1 MTYVA
6 PDVAEP
12 PRPPPK
18 RRRWIGTPGV
28 LWYRDQAI
36 RRLLFQVIFLV
47 AVAAGIYL
55 AFSNLVNNLGES
67 NIVIDFGVFK
77 RPFGTSVAEGP
88 RIDTEWQWLQ
98 DPSVQTSPYWWAWAA
113 FWLYMLYGYVKE
125 AYGPKKDTQRAA
137 MIGAVGVILL
147 LIQPFLLNWLFQ
159 ELIPYLAPR
168 ANTRV
173 LYSGFINTLR
183 VVIASVVASTILGI
197 LAGIGLLSR
206 NFLVRNITMIYVE
219 IFRNTPLY
227 VQLLFVYTTLLIIL
241 PDSIANSIRS
251 PEKISLPFGLGSY
264 TLYEK
269 LYSINTIGLSFA
281 VPRGTSTVPI
291 LWGALGLGAVISY
304 LVRRWRLQQQDLTGA
319 PAKTL
324 QFVGPIMLVAA
335 VAGWLLA
342 GGYPLGDGPF
352 RMDYLTATRF
362 TIEGGY
368 TITLFFFAI
377 SLGLTLYTAAFI
389 ADIVRAGI
397 QAVPYGQVEAAR
409 AHGLSNTQV
418 LSLVILPQALRL
430 IIPPLGN
437 QYVNMGKNSS
447 LAIAVGFMD
456 LYLLANVVNNES
468 GQAVPIF
475 MGLLVIYLFLSLM
488 LSLLTNLMNSF
499 AQLRTR

>member
-18 RRRWIGTPGV
+18 RRIWIGTPGV
-28 LWYRDQAI
+28 IWYRDQAI
-36 RRLLFQVIFLV
+36 RRLIFQIIFLI
-47 AVAAGIYL
+47 AVIGGLYL
-55 AFSNLVNNLGES
+55 AFSTLVSNLGES

-88 RIDTEWQWLQ
+88 RIDTEWAWVEN
-98 DPSVQTSPYWWAWAA
+98 SSIQTSPVFLAWAA
-113 FWLYMLYGYVKE
+113 FWLYMLYGYVQE
-125 AYGPKKDTQRAA
+125 AYGEKKNAQNAA
-137 MIGAVGVILL
+137 LVAGLGIFLL
-147 LIQPFLLNWLFQ
+147 LIQPFILNWFFR
-159 ELIPYLAPR
+159 EFADYFVPR
-168 ANTRV
+168 SNTRV

-183 VVIASVVASTILGI
+183 VVVVSVVAATILGI

-206 NFLVRNITMIYVE
+206 NFLVRNLTMIYVE

-227 VQLLFVYTTLLIIL
+227 VQLLFVYTTLLLIL
-241 PDSIANSIRS
+241 PGSIATSFRS
-251 PEKISLPFGLGSY
+251 PEKISIPRLGIDY
-264 TLYEK
+264 TLHEK

-281 VPRGTSTVPI
+281 IPKQTDTTSY
-291 LWGALGLGAVISY
+291 LWWALALGL
-304 LVRRWRLQQQDLTGA
+304 LVSWGVRWWRLQQQEATGT
-319 PAKTL
+319 PARVFT
-324 QFVGPIMLVAA
+324 FVIPIMLFFG
-335 VAGWLLA
+335 VAGWLMALA
-342 GGYPLGDGPF
+342 SGTGPF
-352 RMDYLTATRF
+352 AMDYLTASRF
-362 TIEGGY
+362 AIEGGY
-368 TITLFFFAI
+368 TISLFFFAI

-418 LSLVILPQALRL
+418 LSLVVLPQALRL

-447 LAIAVGFMD
+447 LAIAVGYMD

-475 MGLLVIYLFLSLM
+475 MGLLVIYLFLSLL
-488 LSLLTNLMNSF
+488 LSLLTNLLNSF